1 MKKLYIVGA
10 GGLGRQIAWIVERIN
25 EKEASW
31 NLAGFI
37 DDDTVLKGQVLNGIP
52 VVGGIDALSQLEG
65 PVWLVTALGSVRTRK
80 AVVDR
85 ICSIGRDDIHF
96 ATLID
101 PSVIISKWVEIGEG
115 SVICAGSIVTVNITI
130 GKHVLVNWDCT
141 VGHDST
147 LGDFCTLSPSSNICG
162 NVHLGQLVDIGVGAQ
177 VIQGHNIVS
186 KTTVGAG
193 AVVTKDITDSG
204 IYVGVP
210 ATLIKQW
217 GGVILYSIDNYKEGA
232 A

>member
-1 MKKLYIVGA
+1 MKNLYIVGA

-37 DDDTVLKGQVLNGIP
+37 DEDIVLKGQVLNGIP
-52 VVGGIDALSQLEG
+52 VVGGIDVLSQLEG
-65 PVWLVTALGSVRTRK
+65 PVWLVTAFGSVRTRK
-80 AVVDR
+80 AVVER

-162 NVHLGQLVDIGVGAQ
+162 NVHIGKFVDIGVGAQ
-177 VIQGHNIVS
+177 VIQGKSIVS
-186 KTTVGAG
+186 NTTVGAG
-193 AVVTKDITDSG
+193 AVVVKDIEDSG
-204 IYVGVP
+204 VYIGIP
-210 ATLIKQW
+210 AKQ
-217 GGVILYSIDNYKEGA
+217 LKR
-232 A
+232 